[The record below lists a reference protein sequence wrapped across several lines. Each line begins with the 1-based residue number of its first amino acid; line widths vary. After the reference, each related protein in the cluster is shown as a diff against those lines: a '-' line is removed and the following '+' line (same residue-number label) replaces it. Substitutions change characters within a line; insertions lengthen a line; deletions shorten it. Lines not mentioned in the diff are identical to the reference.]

1 VTLTS
6 QSATI
11 KKNGSFLSDLFF
23 GFGSIYQNDPS
34 IIHRQV
40 QLLNAQIPYSFY
52 VINYTNQIFKYKLG
66 VGSITTVNVPV
77 GNYTANSLITAIKAV
92 VADANFNITI
102 SSINGRLTFTYNTSF
117 IIYNNFTYSI
127 GSVLG
132 FDSGTTNTSSAN
144 ALTPTY
150 ALNLL
155 GIKTLHIR
163 SSNLVMQN
171 VSSVQGGQ
179 TTLLTAVP
187 VTAVP
192 FGMIDYTDNG
202 KNNISIDNRDLDD
215 IYLELIDGETGL
227 YVNMNNQDWCVTLAF
242 HLTKI
247 YTPTFTIQPFTLA
260 IREPTVPPTPLPLH
274 ENTLA
279 NSVAESKQE
288 KKMTPDEEQLKI
300 LES

>member
-1 VTLTS
+1 
-6 QSATI
+6 
-11 KKNGSFLSDLFF
+11 
-23 GFGSIYQNDPS
+23 
-34 IIHRQV
+34 
-40 QLLNAQIPYSFY
+40 
-52 VINYTNQIFKYKLG
+52 
-66 VGSITTVNVPV
+66 
-77 GNYTANSLITAIKAV
+77 
-92 VADANFNITI
+92 
-102 SSINGRLTFTYNTSF
+102 
-117 IIYNNFTYSI
+117 
-127 GSVLG
+127 
-132 FDSGTTNTSSAN
+132 
-144 ALTPTY
+144 
-150 ALNLL
+150 
-155 GIKTLHIR
+155 
-163 SSNLVMQN
+163 MQN

-260 IREPTVPPTPLPLH
+260 NREPTVQKQDSASLVPPSPLP
-274 ENTLA
+274 LA